1 MVAETGRGCFGLH
14 RAFSEARPRR
24 SPDCRKPGNL
34 DQTPTPRRNAR
45 AKHRHPRR
53 GSISNRA
60 DTSPYGTINVVI
72 EVKCTWNYG
81 LLTDMQGQLRD
92 RYLKNSNCRSGL
104 YVAAHFSAQ
113 SWDESDYRRGK
124 SDAWEI
130 NKLGSLLEE
139 QAKQLSGSVL
149 IRSFVLDVR
158 LDSTKATGIRE
169 VDLR

>member
-1 MVAETGRGCFGLH
+1 MY
-14 RAFSEARPRR
+14 
-24 SPDCRKPGNL
+24 
-34 DQTPTPRRNAR
+34 
-45 AKHRHPRR
+45 
-53 GSISNRA
+53 GS
-60 DTSPYGTINVVI
+60 YGTISVVVD
-72 EVKCTWNYG
+72 VKCTWNDG

-92 RYLKNSNCRSGL
+92 RYLKNSNCRTGI

-124 SDAWEI
+124 SDAWETRR
-130 NKLGSLLEE
+130 LRSLLEE
-139 QAKQLSGSVL
+139 QAKELSGSVL